1 MNHQIASAAEQQA
14 AVAEEINHNIV
25 RLVQLSEE
33 NASATEQTRVSSTD
47 LAALSDRLRNQVGQ
61 FKV

>member
-14 AVAEEINHNIV
+14 AVAEEINRNII
-25 RLVQLSEE
+25 RLVRLSEE